1 MSLDTIRQLDSPA
14 CLDVF
19 ISKWAALSTCQKD
32 INGLQIGELKKLHIG
47 QSLDLFWTSNV
58 QCPTFEEY
66 YKMVDY
72 STYFYS
78 LSEE

>member
-1 MSLDTIRQLDSPA
+1 MAQERELNA
-14 CLDVF
+14 V
-19 ISKWAALSTCQKD
+19 
-32 INGLQIGELKKLHIG
+32 QIGELKKLHIG

-72 STYFYS
+72 STYFYRLKNCS
-78 LSEE
+78 RSNPTQKLAACSRW